1 MIPRQRR
8 IVVADH
14 FATACGRDG
23 FGEIMLQGNRQRPA
37 RRPDVMGEIAM
48 ATRVDVID
56 LIDRHPV
63 TGCQIGIL
71 ILCMLVAALDG
82 FDTQAI
88 GYTAPAIAAVIHLP
102 MPQFGQVASAGLL
115 GAALGALSFG
125 PFADLLGRKWFM
137 IVAVLVFAM
146 FSYLTSQSSSL
157 NELLAYRFFTGLGLG
172 GATPAFLAMGA
183 ELAPKRLRDVFVTL
197 TFASFPTGGLIGS
210 LTSAWVIP
218 AFGWQSV
225 FYIGAVAPLAIATIL
240 TIWLPESIRFLL
252 ARGIRQDEV
261 RRTLDRIMPGEVP
274 ADAELVAPP
283 DPARQGVPVKRL
295 FMEGRAVPTVLLWVP
310 FFVVFMVL
318 VTVTFWTPAVLNSVG
333 FSLSAAALII
343 GLNNLGSV
351 IASAASGWAVHRG
364 GAFRVLIPGFL
375 LGGLALAWF
384 GQATSSMTMLS
395 IASFLAGFFVGGTG
409 TGLIAVAAGM
419 YPTAIRSTGI
429 GWAMGMGRVGQVFG
443 PILAGV
449 LVGWGYKV
457 GGIFYAASVP
467 CFIGALFLAFLYY
480 SRPVMEADTAAKVA
494 PAE

>member
-1 MIPRQRR
+1 
-8 IVVADH
+8 
-14 FATACGRDG
+14 
-23 FGEIMLQGNRQRPA
+23 
-37 RRPDVMGEIAM
+37 M
-48 ATRVDVID
+48 AAERVDVID

-63 TGCQIGIL
+63 TGFQIGIL

-88 GYTAPAIAAVIHLP
+88 GYTAPAIAAMIHLP
-102 MPQFGQVASAGLL
+102 MPQFGQVGSAGLF

-125 PFADLLGRKWFM
+125 PLADLLGRKWFM
-137 IVAVLVFAM
+137 IVAVLVFAL

-157 NELLAYRFFTGLGLG
+157 NELLAYRFFAGLGLG
-172 GATPAFLAMGA
+172 GATPAFLSMGA

-218 AFGWQSV
+218 NFGWQMV
-225 FYIGAVAPLAIATIL
+225 FYIGAVAPIFIAAL
-240 TIWLPESIRFLL
+240 LWMFMPESVRFLL

-261 RRTLDRIMPGEVP
+261 RRTLEKFMPGQVP
-274 ADAELVAPP
+274 PGELYAPP
-283 DPARQGVPVKRL
+283 DPARQGAPVKHL
-295 FMEGRAVPTVLLWVP
+295 FTEGRALPTVLLWVP
-310 FFVVFMVL
+310 FFMVFMVL
-318 VTVTFWTPAVLNSVG
+318 VTVTFWTPAVLNAVG
-333 FSLSAAALII
+333 FSLSSAALII
-343 GLNNLGSV
+343 GLNNLGSAL
-351 IASAASGWAVHRG
+351 ASAISGWLVHRG
-364 GAFRVLIPGFL
+364 GAFRVLIPGFI
-375 LGGLALAWF
+375 LGGICLAWF
-384 GQATSSMTMLS
+384 GQATTSVATLS
-395 IASFLAGFFVGGTG
+395 VASFLAGAFVGGTG

-467 CFIGALFLAFLYY
+467 CFVGALFLIFLYY
-480 SRPVMEADTAAKVA
+480 SRPVMEADTATSVA

>member
-1 MIPRQRR
+1 
-8 IVVADH
+8 
-14 FATACGRDG
+14 
-23 FGEIMLQGNRQRPA
+23 
-37 RRPDVMGEIAM
+37 M
-48 ATRVDVID
+48 AAERVDVID

-63 TGCQIGIL
+63 TGFQIGIL

-88 GYTAPAIAAVIHLP
+88 GYTAPAIAAMIHLP
-102 MPQFGQVASAGLL
+102 MPQFGQVGSAGLF

-125 PFADLLGRKWFM
+125 PLADLLGRKWFM

-218 AFGWQSV
+218 NFGWQMV
-225 FYIGAVAPLAIATIL
+225 FYIGAVAPIFIAAL
-240 TIWLPESIRFLL
+240 LWMFMPESVRFLL

-261 RRTLDRIMPGEVP
+261 RRTLEKFMPGQVP
-274 ADAELVAPP
+274 PGELYATP
-283 DPARQGVPVKRL
+283 DPARQGAPVTHL
-295 FMEGRAVPTVLLWVP
+295 FTEGRAVPTILLWVP
-310 FFVVFMVL
+310 FFMVFMVL
-318 VTVTFWTPAVLNSVG
+318 VTVTFWTPAVLNTVG
-333 FSLSAAALII
+333 FSLSSAALII
-343 GLNNLGSV
+343 GLNNLGSAL
-351 IASAASGWAVHRG
+351 ASAISGWLVHRG
-364 GAFRVLIPGFL
+364 GAFRVLIPGFI
-375 LGGLALAWF
+375 LGGICLAWF
-384 GQATSSMTMLS
+384 GQATSSVATLS
-395 IASFLAGFFVGGTG
+395 IASFLAGAFVGGTG

-467 CFIGALFLAFLYY
+467 CFVGALFLIFLYY
-480 SRPVMEADTAAKVA
+480 SRPVMEADTAPSVA